1 MSTRVKQDGMATVTI
16 RLPAE
21 MVNRVDGYAEKK
33 RKELMGAPYTRSDA
47 VRDILREALQNWRVQ

>member
-1 MSTRVKQDGMATVTI
+1 MSTVTI

-21 MVNRVDGYAEKK
+21 MVSRVDDFAEKK

-47 VRDILREALQNWRVQ
+47 VRDILREALQNWRMQ